1 MNHSVRH
8 LYRYRAALAAK
19 KIVDLDEDF
28 ATLLCTVLRL
38 LQAKV
43 GKKLCKLFSLQKSH
57 SQGAASLSVKCP
69 IQSVTHGNIM
79 LIVWNKLFRFGR

>member
-43 GKKLCKLFSLQKSH
+43 GKKTLQTLFPAEISFTGRRVIVGQMSYSVSH
-57 SQGAASLSVKCP
+57 TWQHYAYCLE
-69 IQSVTHGNIM
+69 QT
-79 LIVWNKLFRFGR
+79 F